1 MNKDFNAEK
10 IILAPVEIIS
20 TDELQKKIQPLLNW
34 LKYQTGYKEKKN
46 SETKINIISGMK
58 FYGYKLKIDTTFVRR
73 EFEEKTRYTDKTICT
88 EGNKLDTSCLWSTRR
103 DLLVLPKAG
112 TCTIP
117 IEDTSSI
124 KICNKCHEEGNVTCP
139 ECGGLKQVTCKSC
152 DGAGSTREKVWV
164 TCPQCHGK
172 GTYYG
177 KTCPT
182 CKDGTSLII
191 NAIQSKDGKF
201 GNRAEGCG
209 QIEEWRDITCSV
221 CNGSGEVTCRQCE
234 GKGYISCPTCHG
246 SGHLE
251 HLWVIQQKLIAGY
264 RSDSAYR
271 DTGFSFALPQTSITS
286 SKDIELVYTWQSNSG
301 KVDDDV
307 TDVIQSDFAVSINEA
322 IAKLN
327 KTIES
332 ESQIILNQSVTLY
345 RAAEYVKINYK
356 YLSQQY
362 SAWINTQNDLQIYE
376 FLSDGFCAA
385 WNRSKEKFIKNVNIF
400 KRIFAKVNYLSAIP
414 DDLSEANKVELAD
427 KLTNIFPP
435 GAKSQNLFVL
445 LSILIPGTHNLYI
458 GYIKKGII
466 QILLLFLSIGILIAI
481 ETLPILYK
489 FVENYANSNAI
500 FKILAFFCI
509 GLWGGFSYFWSL
521 AEASFTKTD
530 RKKIPMRK
538 GKAVLLAKC
547 IFITLCIG
555 LTCAAGELASWYKS
569 PEQKFMRAQK
579 CTNSIKQ
586 TQMLDELASKNYTP
600 SIMFYARLSASKL
613 NLPKSFTLYSHAA
626 DLGNAEAWYKKGVYL
641 EKGLGTTQN
650 LTEAYNCY
658 KKAAELG
665 YANAL
670 EDQKRT
676 AIIGK
681 YWQDAHNG
689 KSEAQYM
696 LAICYASGNGIE
708 KNEITARKWFKLS
721 ADKGYA
727 KAQLAL
733 GIWLINGIGGERQI
747 PLGIEYCEKSAKQNY
762 SEAFNYLGKLF
773 FDGKITDQNYSKA
786 VLYYEKAVKAG
797 SLDAIFNLAYCYQNG
812 LGIEKNLIKA
822 FELFKNASSKG
833 FIPAAFS
840 LAECYEN
847 GLGVDI
853 NYTLAL
859 KYYSSSAAK
868 KWKNSIIKKSNI
880 DAAKSKKRLSV
891 IGKYWAAAN
900 KKDANAQYKVAVCYL
915 QANGVKKDIK
925 KAFDWFSVAAK
936 QNNVDA
942 IVMLAEYQLNGILV
956 EKNEKAAFETF
967 VQAVDK
973 GSVAAMLRLGRCY
986 EGGLG
991 VEQNLTT
998 AYMWYMKFAQK
1009 HPVTGKKEAQRIE
1022 KVANVWDKALKE
1034 NNPEAQFL
1042 LAEYYSEDTP
1052 GLKKDL
1058 KKSFALYKKA
1068 AEQGYVEAMF
1078 KLTGCYAKGKG
1089 VDQDI
1094 PSAIDW
1100 CKKAAD
1106 KNHGN
1111 ALFEMG
1117 RLYQQ
1122 GIAVTQNL
1130 TTAYDYFDKAEKAK
1144 FNRASQA
1151 KAEIKTIAQC
1161 WQNAYD
1167 GDAANQYKL
1176 AVCYFKGIGI
1186 EKNNTV
1192 AQQWLEKSAA
1202 QKYSEAQYDLA
1213 VIYMLDKSPEKIKQA
1228 FELLTQAAA
1237 KNHIK
1242 AMVKLGECYYNG
1254 LGVEDDYEK
1263 AIELWEKAIKENNS
1277 DAMYLLG
1284 VYRAT
1289 GRGFFNSGKDWDKAL
1304 DLWEKAS
1311 ALGHKDASYKLANYY
1326 KEEKED
1332 FNKSLKYF
1340 AKAAKQG
1347 HLQAM
1352 YIYGEYAYKQ
1362 GLQDE
1367 GIALIKY
1374 AAEKGNADAVKF
1386 VNEVNKSQKQSKPN
1400 PVRQSSS
1407 TQENVS
1413 ARNNRVNINGAN
1425 IAVKQNAKVLAE
1437 KDAIIAIKNIFA
1449 EWTPEKFISADF
1461 IPIEGQADKFIASER
1476 ISENRIKMTTYVLM
1490 EFDKNKFYQKFV
1502 PEISN
1507 VLNNIAI
1514 KKQRFNRRSSTTPI
1528 GGFWWG
1534 DYASRNQSSFKLD
1547 AKYFIPEKVLKYR
1560 EFDRSL
1566 CLNTN
1571 YDNFT
1576 IYELPE
1582 NVSISS
1588 IVRKY
1593 RNSKFVLSVE
1603 LLDKDKNTVK
1613 TLERIVTAKSDYG
1626 QSYFPVFG
1634 TTYPY
1639 VDMLIA
1645 PEFNGINEV
1654 RIDSDAYQFFPQLV
1668 RKVEGY
1674 VTEDELKNIVSMK
1687 ISFEIK

>member
-1 MNKDFNAEK
+1 MAKTKELTKEDWDLIVNIIAIPLGLLILMLKPRNFVKILLWVWIPIFMPAFLLLNLIFSSWLTNRKLRNITNTNHDFWLDEEEQQEFIKKYKYLCNIRAKLHEAWELSIGHRTRNDGRVDERSYAGKRANALNDQYGPLEEEAEEDYEEITHRPLERWKNFNALMRQRIACLATMALGGISLGVLSILYRFDQTVIPVDIIRNFATAITDQNESFIGAIIYFAVVMFYPNAILFGIYCLFLFIFWKAGKKYSPEPPIVDDDNFCALWKMAGEIDRSSIQKKVANVIIEEENECNVDGAIDKLQAQAIKNLKHGSLKQTNIACGRALVLACEMPCLEK
-10 IILAPVEIIS
+10 LHKKNLILVMLAVYIPALFTFIPVTLMRFQRGTMFFDPVHGLTLLGSIGLLWALCRSFARPAPIAFLIPAGLAIGYVSAPRIMSEPSIGSGLYFLIFGVVMTLQTLEFWKRLSLIFWGRMVYSAEKTEQITKGLKANFKPSKFSWTIALFSIIILMYGVYFPTFFFSQDKVSAE
-20 TDELQKKIQPLLNW
+20 EFYKI
-34 LKYQTGYKEKKN
+34 G
-46 SETKINIISGMK
+46 
-58 FYGYKLKIDTTFVRR
+58 
-73 EFEEKTRYTDKTICT
+73 
-88 EGNKLDTSCLWSTRR
+88 
-103 DLLVLPKAG
+103 
-112 TCTIP
+112 
-117 IEDTSSI
+117 
-124 KICNKCHEEGNVTCP
+124 
-139 ECGGLKQVTCKSC
+139 
-152 DGAGSTREKVWV
+152 
-164 TCPQCHGK
+164 
-172 GTYYG
+172 
-177 KTCPT
+177 
-182 CKDGTSLII
+182 
-191 NAIQSKDGKF
+191 IQY
-201 GNRAEGCG
+201 
-209 QIEEWRDITCSV
+209 I
-221 CNGSGEVTCRQCE
+221 E
-234 GKGYISCPTCHG
+234 GKG
-246 SGHLE
+246 
-251 HLWVIQQKLIAGY
+251 
-264 RSDSAYR
+264 R
-271 DTGFSFALPQTSITS
+271 
-286 SKDIELVYTWQSNSG
+286 
-301 KVDDDV
+301 
-307 TDVIQSDFAVSINEA
+307 
-322 IAKLN
+322 
-327 KTIES
+327 
-332 ESQIILNQSVTLY
+332 
-345 RAAEYVKINYK
+345 
-356 YLSQQY
+356 
-362 SAWINTQNDLQIYE
+362 
-376 FLSDGFCAA
+376 
-385 WNRSKEKFIKNVNIF
+385 
-400 KRIFAKVNYLSAIP
+400 
-414 DDLSEANKVELAD
+414 
-427 KLTNIFPP
+427 
-435 GAKSQNLFVL
+435 SQN
-445 LSILIPGTHNLYI
+445 IE
-458 GYIKKGII
+458 KGI
-466 QILLLFLSIGILIAI
+466 Q
-481 ETLPILYK
+481 
-489 FVENYANSNAI
+489 
-500 FKILAFFCI
+500 
-509 GLWGGFSYFWSL
+509 
-521 AEASFTKTD
+521 
-530 RKKIPMRK
+530 
-538 GKAVLLAKC
+538 
-547 IFITLCIG
+547 FITLAAKKDFFQAYYTLGNYQLTGNKGVPKDISQGIKNIQIAANKG
-555 LTCAAGELASWYKS
+555 LTDAQTRLAI
-569 PEQKFMRAQK
+569 
-579 CTNSIKQ
+579 C
-586 TQMLDELASKNYTP
+586 
-600 SIMFYARLSASKL
+600 
-613 NLPKSFTLYSHAA
+613 
-626 DLGNAEAWYKKGVYL
+626 L
-641 EKGLGTTQN
+641 EKGIGINQN
-650 LTEAYNCY
+650 LTGAYFWY
-658 KKAAELG
+658 EKAATKDEK
-665 YANAL
+665 AQNAL
-670 EDQKRT
+670 KR
-676 AIIGK
+676 IGHIAK

-708 KNEITARKWFKLS
+708 KNETIARKWLKS
-721 ADKGYA
+721 AADKGYA
-727 KAQLAL
+727 KSQLAL
-733 GIWLINGIGGERQI
+733 GVWLLNGRGGEKQI

-773 FDGKITDQNYSKA
+773 FDGKVTAQDYNKA
-786 VLYYEKAVKAG
+786 VLYYNQAVKTG
-797 SLDAIFNLAYCYQNG
+797 SLDAVFNLAYCYQKG
-812 LGIEKNLIKA
+812 LGTERNPVKA
-822 FELFKNASSKG
+822 FELFKTAADKN
-833 FIPAAFS
+833 FMPAAFC

-847 GLGVDI
+847 GIGIDI
-853 NYTLAL
+853 DYTLAL

-900 KKDANAQYKVAVCYL
+900 KKDVNAQYKVAVCYL

-925 KAFDWFSVAAK
+925 KAFDWFSAAAK

-942 IVMLAEYQLNGILV
+942 IVMLAEYQLKGILV

-1068 AEQGYVEAMF
+1068 AEQGHVEAMF

-1130 TTAYDYFDKAEKAK
+1130 TTAYDYFDKAEIAK
-1144 FNRASQA
+1144 FNRATQA
-1151 KAEIKTIAQC
+1151 KAEIATIAQC

-1284 VYRAT
+1284 VYRST

-1367 GIALIKY
+1367 GLALIKY

-1413 ARNNRVNINGAN
+1413 VRNNRVNINGAN

-1654 RIDSDAYQFFPQLV
+1654 RIDRDAYQFFPQLV